1 MEREAALREPAVAL
15 VHRHPPEQHRA
26 EREHANSGHQRR
38 GCRPSVHGPGPEHDD
53 GEQRADEQLR
63 RARVRAVIDTRPSR
77 IGCEHPA
84 EEDGRA
90 DARDEHR
97 REDSPASTPRAQ
109 DERSNEREDDVE
121 LLLDRERPEVQ
132 HRRRSAEQLR
142 IRPADCEE
150 VPVRDVPERREHVA
164 A

>member
-1 MEREAALREPAVAL
+1 LDFEA
-15 VHRHPPEQHRA
+15 
-26 EREHANSGHQRR
+26 EHL
-38 GCRPSVHGPGPEHDD
+38 P
-53 GEQRADEQLR
+53 
-63 RARVRAVIDTRPSR
+63 RVRALDGLRGLAVAAVMCFHARVFGMHGGFLGVSAFFTLSGFLITSLLLAEHARPAPPEPQRTR
-77 IGCEHPA
+77 EHQ
-84 EEDGRA
+84 
-90 DARDEHR
+90 
-97 REDSPASTPRAQ
+97 REG
-109 DERSNEREDDVE
+109 DVE